1 MSNEMAEPN
10 NAALLDAR
18 RRATGESSKLLDS
31 IIQGT
36 NCEDIVPEEIRS
48 PYNAYHSYQQSTVMK
63 STDCEKGS

>member
-36 NCEDIVPEEIRS
+36 NCEETAHEMS
-48 PYNAYHSYQQSTVMK
+48 GASTVLTMPTN
-63 STDCEKGS
+63 S